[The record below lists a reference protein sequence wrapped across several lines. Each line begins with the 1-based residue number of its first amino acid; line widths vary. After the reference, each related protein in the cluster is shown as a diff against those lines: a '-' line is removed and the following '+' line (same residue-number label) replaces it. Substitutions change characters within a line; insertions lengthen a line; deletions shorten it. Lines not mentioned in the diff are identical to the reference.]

1 MGVTLARNY
10 PLKIHIIEIIP
21 WILTPTECLT
31 ACVVASRVSLELIR
45 RAVWR
50 DKKTTLKLQK
60 KKKKTISGVHGVSYF
75 GLTWVGVKVTERA
88 NSWEW
93 RKSLIGRFLFSFS
106 VKNKWKTKR
115 MFLGDIQKGRRGF
128 RRIYI

>member
-60 KKKKTISGVHGVSYF
+60 KKKKKKNYQRSPWCILLWLDMGGGEGHGES
-75 GLTWVGVKVTERA
+75 K
-88 NSWEW
+88 
-93 RKSLIGRFLFSFS
+93 
-106 VKNKWKTKR
+106 
-115 MFLGDIQKGRRGF
+115 
-128 RRIYI
+128 